1 MKYEEMTVEEL
12 RAEMRSRGLPQQ
24 KNGKRFKKAE
34 LIERLRD
41 DDWEDT
47 EPEKPEK
54 VEKPGKAVQAVEKK
68 QVENS
73 GYAEMTLD
81 EIEERFGGRIEK
93 SPFLQSLIVEENM
106 VVFVEYVEAQNHNF
120 YKKLRT
126 ARIKEVHKEDKIAV
140 VETFYGNVFRLPY
153 EDILYVKTKEGWFP
167 AVIKDYLKKQRTKNG
182 WRDIR
187 ARYEKNDESH

>member
-24 KNGKRFKKAE
+24 KNGKKFKKAE

-47 EPEKPEK
+47 EPEKSEK
-54 VEKPGKAVQAVEKK
+54 VEKPEKTVQTVERK
-68 QVENS
+68 QMENFGHVEMS
-73 GYAEMTLD
+73 LD

-93 SPFLQSLIVEENM
+93 SPFLQSLIVEENT

-126 ARIKEVHKEDKIAV
+126 ARIKEVDKENKIAV

-187 ARYEKNDESH
+187 ARYEKNNESH